1 MHIHAVLSEA
11 IGRRETDL
19 QLGDLVYQERFVVLD
34 EEYRGLAERHRKM
47 YVRGI
52 VTGEEYA
59 SEMLGLY
66 CEQQE
71 AKLYE

>member
-1 MHIHAVLSEA
+1 MRMKEMIVLQRHLE
-11 IGRRETDL
+11 
-19 QLGDLVYQERFVVLD
+19 LGDHIYLNRFDLLQ
-34 EEYRGLAERHRKM
+34 EEYRGRAERHRKM